1 MIFKIFKINF
11 LAFKNFPFPL
21 RTASFG
27 CGQINLPGR
36 NFARFILMMFIWF
49 CLVMRTA
56 FQGKQF
62 EFMTK
67 EKRRPDVQTI
77 EEMIVQNFSLHMQY
91 ANISLFKDM
100 EFMRR

>member
-1 MIFKIFKINF
+1 
-11 LAFKNFPFPL
+11 
-21 RTASFG
+21 
-27 CGQINLPGR
+27 
-36 NFARFILMMFIWF
+36 
-49 CLVMRTA
+49 MRTA

-100 EFMRR
+100 EFMRRWVAEQRQEIIYLSNLISF